1 MLEQFKESL
10 GEAFTDELQEEL
22 EGKIDALIESKA
34 SMLADEKIEEETLR
48 LNDLCESYKNQ
59 IKEDA
64 IQYVDGQLEKLNNI
78 IEKFIDKTVNDFV
91 LEHND
96 TFEVTEADY
105 KANIIL
111 DSLANACTI
120 AGVSAQKIAESA
132 CAANNEQVISE
143 NAKMMRALAAMQ
155 KLEEEKSNLLKEN
168 QKLIKMGI
176 IAELKEGLVGE
187 DAAKFERCANN
198 VPFEKSKKYIN
209 KLENLKESILAESKI
224 AEECKKE
231 AEDLEEEEDIEV
243 SEEFMPQRVPM
254 KTPTRDDS
262 IQSSKAESLNESK
275 NSEFS
280 SRLRRL
286 F

>member
-1 MLEQFKESL
+1 
-10 GEAFTDELQEEL
+10 
-22 EGKIDALIESKA
+22 
-34 SMLADEKIEEETLR
+34 
-48 LNDLCESYKNQ
+48 
-59 IKEDA
+59 
-64 IQYVDGQLEKLNNI
+64 
-78 IEKFIDKTVNDFV
+78 
-91 LEHND
+91 
-96 TFEVTEADY
+96 
-105 KANIIL
+105 
-111 DSLANACTI
+111 
-120 AGVSAQKIAESA
+120 
-132 CAANNEQVISE
+132 
-143 NAKMMRALAAMQ
+143 MMRALSAMQ

-231 AEDLEEEEDIEV
+231 AEDLEEEENIEV
-243 SEEFMPQRVPM
+243 SEEFMRQRVPM

-280 SRLRRL
+280 LRLRRL